1 MKEELDLEVQ
11 LLRQLTPGQK
21 LAIMH
26 GLILQAFELK
36 AAWIRSLHPELTAEE
51 VWVRTRALVAGE
63 SP

>member
-1 MKEELDLEVQ
+1 MEYQILRRLSPEE
-11 LLRQLTPGQK
+11 K
-21 LAIMH
+21 LGVMH

-51 VWVRTRALVAGE
+51 VWVRTRELVAGE